1 MAVPNLFLSRSFD
14 LPFPRLT
21 PSDPPPNPALIRELN
36 SAVGKPAFTGPRG
49 ECALALLLLGAG
61 DLESAHRIAQ
71 EAAGVDGAY
80 VHGLVHRTEGDFGN
94 AKYWFA
100 RAGVHPAGAEIF
112 RRAAANS
119 SRVAAEAVW
128 DPTVLINWLQTPGAS
143 KDPELRA
150 VAKVEAEALL
160 EYLMEPPVG

>member
-1 MAVPNLFLSRSFD
+1 MAVPNLFLAHSFD

-21 PSDPPPNPALIRELN
+21 PSDPPPNPALIEELIA
-36 SAVGKPAFTGPRG
+36 AVGKPTFTGPRG
-49 ECALALLLLGAG
+49 ECARALLLLGAG

-71 EAAGVDGAY
+71 DSPGVDGAY
-80 VHGLVHRTEGDFGN
+80 VHGLVHRTDGDFGN

-119 SRVAAEAVW
+119 SRVAAQAVW
-128 DPTVLINWLQTPGAS
+128 DPALLVKWLENPGAS
-143 KDPELRA
+143 KDPEVRA